1 MAENILTV
9 ENLNI
14 AYQGVPAVMDV
25 NFTLERGKVLTIVG
39 ESGSGKTTVIRA
51 LMGLLPVGGE
61 VTEGSMIFNGHDLRN
76 LSKSEWRSLRG
87 KDMAMIFQD
96 SGSALDPIVRI
107 GKQFR
112 ELFKSHIEID
122 NDECDRR
129 AIALLEA
136 VSLPNGADILRR
148 YPHELSGGQRQRVG
162 IAMALAL
169 DPALLIGDEPTSAL
183 DVTTQSQVVMKMLE
197 LKKEHNSAI
206 VMVTHN
212 LGVAAYMSDYI
223 IVMKKVLGA
232 LMAHGIQPGFKI
244 FTASG
249 DLAYT
254 FIMSQFAV
262 NLLMIPVG
270 FVLCQCMARLLSIR
284 LTLVA
289 IGIVVLAF
297 IGAYAISNSLVDIW
311 VVLAFGLVGFFGG
324 KVGMDTGAMALGVIL
339 GPMIEEN
346 LGKSVDLSRSVDG
359 GLMSVMFEGSIN
371 KVLIAALLLSLLT
384 PFLLKLRNRKHA
396 ALLPEGP
403 RPGWK
408 TDLFAGIGFLAI
420 AAAFLVQYEGL
431 EGVSRVF
438 PEVLTKLIGAGGAY
452 FVGKGLWRRSR
463 EAAEPEGGEAV
474 AWCKIGIICATSLCY
489 AVLIPVFGFLV
500 TTMGFIAGSTLIL
513 GDHSRGLP
521 RLARTAIAF
530 AIGFSLLVWAGFTLL
545 LNVPVPEGMFL

>member
-61 VTEGSMIFNGHDLRN
+61 VTEGSMIFNGHVLRN

-183 DVTTQSQVVMKMLE
+183 DVTTQSQVVMQMLD
-197 LKKEHNSAI
+197 LAKEHNSAI

-223 IVMKKVLGA
+223 IVMKKGRVVDAGTTQDILENPTNEYTKQLKDAVPTLG
-232 LMAHGIQPGFKI
+232 
-244 FTASG
+244 
-249 DLAYT
+249 
-254 FIMSQFAV
+254 
-262 NLLMIPVG
+262 
-270 FVLCQCMARLLSIR
+270 
-284 LTLVA
+284 
-289 IGIVVLAF
+289 
-297 IGAYAISNSLVDIW
+297 
-311 VVLAFGLVGFFGG
+311 GG
-324 KVGMDTGAMALGVIL
+324 RYID
-339 GPMIEEN
+339 
-346 LGKSVDLSRSVDG
+346 
-359 GLMSVMFEGSIN
+359 
-371 KVLIAALLLSLLT
+371 
-384 PFLLKLRNRKHA
+384 
-396 ALLPEGP
+396 
-403 RPGWK
+403 
-408 TDLFAGIGFLAI
+408 
-420 AAAFLVQYEGL
+420 
-431 EGVSRVF
+431 
-438 PEVLTKLIGAGGAY
+438 
-452 FVGKGLWRRSR
+452 
-463 EAAEPEGGEAV
+463 
-474 AWCKIGIICATSLCY
+474 
-489 AVLIPVFGFLV
+489 
-500 TTMGFIAGSTLIL
+500 
-513 GDHSRGLP
+513 
-521 RLARTAIAF
+521 
-530 AIGFSLLVWAGFTLL
+530 
-545 LNVPVPEGMFL
+545 